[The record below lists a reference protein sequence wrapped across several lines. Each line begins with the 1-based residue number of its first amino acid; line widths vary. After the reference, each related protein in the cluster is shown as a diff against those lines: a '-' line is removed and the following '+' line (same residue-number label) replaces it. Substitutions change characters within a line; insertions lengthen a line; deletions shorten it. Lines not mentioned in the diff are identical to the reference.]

1 MDHRIGPRGF
11 GFRAWQYP
19 STISPINGN
28 NSCKSFSTNTFCD
41 TRAVYRRFIPVL
53 IVIMSVRTWL
63 ALTSSLSTLV
73 SSYKC
78 WQFGIEGFTSISH
91 LPSHLELQWP
101 ICQLSRLWL
110 GWLSSLAA
118 CKHAAR
124 HKSSQLTAEHGALT
138 LTVLCS
144 TRQKNCFHSIL
155 HAWHSLESW
164 KLSKRFFNTMSKT
177 ECVTLIQL
185 KTFVLILRWKI
196 L

>member
-1 MDHRIGPRGF
+1 MTITDVNHFLPILFVRRAQFTEDLSPCWLLSCQWGP
-11 GFRAWQYP
+11 
-19 STISPINGN
+19 
-28 NSCKSFSTNTFCD
+28 
-41 TRAVYRRFIPVL
+41 
-53 IVIMSVRTWL
+53 WL

-101 ICQLSRLWL
+101 ICQLSRPWL

-124 HKSSQLTAEHGALT
+124 YKSSKLTAEHGALT
-138 LTVLCS
+138 PSSFVLDK
-144 TRQKNCFHSIL
+144 TEKLCFHFIL
-155 HAWHSLESW
+155 QSSMHDHSLESW
-164 KLSKRFFNTMSKT
+164 KWKYSLSKT